1 MQRTLGSIAT
11 WAGLACASSLALS
24 TGLVQ
29 AQQLYPT
36 VDAKLKPTADNFYH
50 SPSAS
55 ELAAAAPGT
64 VLRYRAL
71 PDRSLSWNVKEGWQ
85 LMYRSN
91 NNKNQ
96 PAAMVTTLLIPK
108 SAPATGRKLLSYQ
121 AFYDSLTLDC
131 SPSGQAT
138 SNALLEK
145 TFFNSAL
152 NKGYVVA
159 MADYEG
165 LESQWIVA
173 RNSAHGVLD
182 GIRAVQRFSKSGLN
196 ANTPVGLLGYS
207 GGGFATGWAA
217 EYAPSYAPELKIVG
231 AAEGGLPVNPINVAK
246 KVDGTFWAG
255 AYIGAVVGLSRGYPE
270 INVEDYAT
278 AAGLEAIED
287 AGTRCLTGFPNLLT
301 AYAYKNGSEYLKDPN
316 FLDLPVMQAINR
328 ENTMG
333 QLKPNIPVHIFQSI
347 GDQLMPI
354 ADVDNLAATYCAA
367 GVKLDYR
374 RMVGSDHVIGA
385 LGMNGGLNY
394 LFDRF
399 DGKAAPSTCK

>member
-1 MQRTLGSIAT
+1 MRLRTT
-11 WAGLACASSLALS
+11 FAGLAGMSALALS
-24 TGLVQ
+24 GLAQ

-36 VDAKLKPTADNFYH
+36 VDAKLKPTDDSFYT
-50 SPSAS
+50 SPSAA
-55 ELAAAAPGT
+55 ELASAAPGN

-71 PDRSLSWNVKEGWQ
+71 PASALSSNLKEGWQ

-96 PAAMVTTLLIPK
+96 PAAMVTTVLIPK

-121 AFYDSLTLDC
+121 AFYDSLTLNC

-138 SNALLEK
+138 SNALIEK

-152 NKGYVVA
+152 NKGYLVA
-159 MADYEG
+159 LADYEG
-165 LESQWIVA
+165 LDSQWIVA
-173 RNSAHGVLD
+173 RNTAHGVLD

-196 ANTPVGLLGYS
+196 ASTPVGMLGYS
-207 GGGFATGWAA
+207 GGGFATAWAA
-217 EYAPSYAPELKIVG
+217 EYAPTYAPELKIVG
-231 AAEGGLPVNPINVAK
+231 AAQGGLPVNPINVAK

-278 AAGLEAIED
+278 QAGLDALKD

-301 AYAYKNGSEYLKDPN
+301 AYAYKKGSAYYKDPN

-328 ENTMG
+328 ENTLG
-333 QLKPNIPVHIFQSI
+333 QFVPQVPLQIFQSV

-354 ADVDNLAATYCAA
+354 ADVDALVDNYCGKRVKVEYKRVA
-367 GVKLDYR
+367 GT
-374 RMVGSDHVIGA
+374 DHV
-385 LGMNGGLNY
+385 LGGLYLSGGLNY
-394 LFDRF
+394 LLDRF
-399 DGKAAPSTCK
+399 DGKAAPNTCK

>member
-1 MQRTLGSIAT
+1 MRLRTT
-11 WAGLACASSLALS
+11 FAGFAGMSALALS
-24 TGLVQ
+24 GLAQ
-29 AQQLYPT
+29 AQQVYPT
-36 VDAKLKPTADNFYH
+36 VDAKLKPTEDSFYT
-50 SPSAS
+50 SPSAA
-55 ELAAAAPGT
+55 ELASAAPGN

-71 PDRSLSWNVKEGWQ
+71 PASALSSNLKEGWQ

-96 PAAMVTTLLIPK
+96 PAAMVTTVLIPK
-108 SAPATGRKLLSYQ
+108 SAPAAGRKLLSYQ
-121 AFYDSLTLDC
+121 AFYDSLTLNC

-138 SNALLEK
+138 SNALIEK

-159 MADYEG
+159 LADYEG
-165 LESQWIVA
+165 LDSQWIVA
-173 RNSAHGVLD
+173 RNTAHGVLD

-196 ANTPVGLLGYS
+196 ASTPVGMLGYS
-207 GGGFATGWAA
+207 GGGFATAWAA
-217 EYAPSYAPELKIVG
+217 EYAPTYAPELKIVG
-231 AAEGGLPVNPINVAK
+231 AAQGGLPVNPINVAK

-278 AAGLEAIED
+278 QAGLDALKD

-301 AYAYKNGSEYLKDPN
+301 AYAYKKGAAYYKDPN

-328 ENTMG
+328 ENTLG
-333 QLKPNIPVHIFQSI
+333 QFVPQVPLQIFQSV

-354 ADVDNLAATYCAA
+354 ADVDALVDNYCGKRVKVEYKRVA
-367 GVKLDYR
+367 GT
-374 RMVGSDHVIGA
+374 DHV
-385 LGMNGGLNY
+385 LGGLYLSGGLNY
-394 LFDRF
+394 LLDRF
-399 DGKAAPSTCK
+399 DGKAAPNTCK

>member
-1 MQRTLGSIAT
+1 MRLRTT
-11 WAGLACASSLALS
+11 FAGFAGMSALALS
-24 TGLVQ
+24 GLAQ
-29 AQQLYPT
+29 AQQVYPT
-36 VDAKLKPTADNFYH
+36 VDAKLKPTEDSFYT
-50 SPSAS
+50 SPSAA
-55 ELAAAAPGT
+55 ELASAAPGN

-71 PDRSLSWNVKEGWQ
+71 PASALSSNLKEGWQ

-96 PAAMVTTLLIPK
+96 PAAMVTTVLIPK

-121 AFYDSLTLDC
+121 AFYDSLTLNC

-138 SNALLEK
+138 SNALIEK

-159 MADYEG
+159 LADYEG
-165 LESQWIVA
+165 LDSQWIVA
-173 RNSAHGVLD
+173 RNTAHGVLD

-196 ANTPVGLLGYS
+196 ASTPVGMLGYS
-207 GGGFATGWAA
+207 GGGFATAWAA
-217 EYAPSYAPELKIVG
+217 EYAPTYAPELKIVG
-231 AAEGGLPVNPINVAK
+231 AAQGGLPVNPINVAK

-278 AAGLEAIED
+278 QAGLDALKD

-301 AYAYKNGSEYLKDPN
+301 AYAYKKGLAYYKDPN

-328 ENTMG
+328 ENTLG
-333 QLKPNIPVHIFQSI
+333 QFVPQVPLQIFQSV

-354 ADVDNLAATYCAA
+354 ADVDALVDNYCGKRVKVEYKRVA
-367 GVKLDYR
+367 GT
-374 RMVGSDHVIGA
+374 DHV
-385 LGMNGGLNY
+385 LGGLYLSGGLNY
-394 LFDRF
+394 LLDRF
-399 DGKAAPSTCK
+399 DGKAAPNTCK

>member
-1 MQRTLGSIAT
+1 MRLRTT
-11 WAGLACASSLALS
+11 FAGFAGMSALALS
-24 TGLVQ
+24 GLAQ
-29 AQQLYPT
+29 AQQVYPT
-36 VDAKLKPTADNFYH
+36 VDAKLKPTEDSFYT
-50 SPSAS
+50 SPSAA
-55 ELAAAAPGT
+55 ELASAAPGN

-71 PDRSLSWNVKEGWQ
+71 PASALSSNLKEGWQ

-96 PAAMVTTLLIPK
+96 PAAMVTTVLIPK

-121 AFYDSLTLDC
+121 AFYDSLTLNC

-138 SNALLEK
+138 SNALIEK

-159 MADYEG
+159 LADYEG
-165 LESQWIVA
+165 LDSQWIVA
-173 RNSAHGVLD
+173 RNTAHGVLD

-196 ANTPVGLLGYS
+196 ASTPVGMLGYS
-207 GGGFATGWAA
+207 GGGFATAWAA
-217 EYAPSYAPELKIVG
+217 EYAPTYAPELKIVG
-231 AAEGGLPVNPINVAK
+231 AAQGGLPVNPINVAK

-278 AAGLEAIED
+278 QAGLDALKD

-301 AYAYKNGSEYLKDPN
+301 AYAYKKGLAYYKDPN

-328 ENTMG
+328 ENTLG
-333 QLKPNIPVHIFQSI
+333 QFVPQVPLQIFQCV

-354 ADVDNLAATYCAA
+354 ADVDALVDNYCGKRVKVEYKRVA
-367 GVKLDYR
+367 GT
-374 RMVGSDHVIGA
+374 DHV
-385 LGMNGGLNY
+385 LGGLYLSGGLNY
-394 LFDRF
+394 LLDRF
-399 DGKAAPSTCK
+399 DGKAAPNTCK